1 MPRQTSSWI
10 ILSAHHI
17 TETFIAPEGDSG
29 TYEIA
34 PNDNLRKDD
43 TVYLWSNIANG
54 FFGWGIIIETPK
66 LIKDAHE
73 RRRTSILV
81 HRVKGFTNPITP
93 DLMKT
98 DRNLKK
104 FIPTGFDDLYALPLQ
119 TVQAG
124 YLNDFIREHNLE
136 PPAGSAFI
144 RWFAEEIPPQITIQ
158 TLIIAGDKVSEGILV
173 QGVSIAWREV
183 IRMISRNPEEIY
195 DIDPRKFE
203 ELIAG
208 AYEVSGE
215 FDEVILTPR
224 SGDKGRDLIATK
236 KGFGSMR
243 IIDQIKR
250 NRITHVVTAD
260 DVRALAGV
268 LYLDHNVSKGV
279 VTTSGVFAP
288 NIEKDELIQKVLPYR
303 LELRPRDVLIPW
315 LKKLGGR

>member
-17 TETFIAPEGDSG
+17 TETFIPPEGDSG

-34 PNDNLRKDD
+34 PNNNLRKDD

-54 FFGWGIIIETPK
+54 FFGWGTIIETPK
-66 LIKDAHE
+66 LMKDFHE

-81 HRVKGFTNPITP
+81 DRIRGFTDPITVEV
-93 DLMKT
+93 MKS

-104 FIPTGFDDLYALPLQ
+104 FIPTGYDDLYALPLRPA
-119 TVQAG
+119 QAN
-124 YLNDFIREHNLE
+124 YLNDFIREHKLDA
-136 PPAGSAFI
+136 PQGSTTL
-144 RWFAEEIPPQITIQ
+144 RWFVEEMPPQITIQ
-158 TLIIAGDKVSEGILV
+158 ALIIAGDKVTEGRLV
-173 QGVSIAWREV
+173 EGVSIGWFEV

-195 DIDPRKFE
+195 DIDPRRFE

-208 AYEVSGE
+208 AYERSGE

-224 SGDKGRDLIATK
+224 SGDKGRDVIATK
-236 KGFGSMR
+236 KGFGSLR
-243 IIDQIKR
+243 ILDQIKR
-250 NRITHVVTAD
+250 NRITHPVTAD
-260 DVRALAGV
+260 DVRAMAGV
-268 LYLDHNVSKGV
+268 IYMDHNVSKGV
-279 VTTSGVFAP
+279 ITTSGVFAP
-288 NIEKDELIQKVLPYR
+288 NLEKDELIQKLLPYR